1 MLKRRGVQP
10 RFEKPV
16 SPRRE
21 TSVTAITPQNRT
33 ETYQIS
39 DRVTAESGIV
49 AMTGIQAV
57 VRIPLDQKRADEAKG
72 QNTAGLV
79 SGYRGSPV
87 GGVDES
93 YEQGRATFES
103 NNIKFISGVNEDL
116 GATAI
121 WGSQQASLDEAPL
134 YDGVVGLWYG
144 KGPGV
149 DRSGDALRH
158 ANTSGVNAKG
168 GVLAVAGDDPACK
181 SSTVA
186 SASEFALADLAMP
199 TLYPSSVQDVLDFGR
214 FGYELSRFCG
224 SWVGFKIH
232 TNVADAYSTVNLDP
246 TRLSIIHP
254 EFLVDGVQWSHQ
266 QSATLIDPISIRLEA
281 EMFGPRLDAARVFS
295 ATNGFDRLFG
305 SIDEQGA
312 RAKIGLLCAGPLYG
326 ELRDALTELGF
337 STDADLA
344 KVGIRIY
351 KPAVVWPLGPDKLE
365 EFAEGLEEIFVLE
378 EKRGFI
384 ETQVRDLLYGRHSA
398 PRVLGKRDD
407 EGRPLLPQHGGLLVG
422 DLVKPLRQRLG
433 RFIPA
438 DRFARERVTIPVA
451 IAPRS
456 DEAMQT
462 RGAYFCSGCPHNRS
476 TVLPDG
482 SSGHGGIGCH
492 AMALN
497 MDRDLSGLTH
507 MGAEGAQWVGL
518 SPFVADTHRFQN
530 LGDGTFAHSGSLA
543 IRQAVSAGTNITYKI
558 LFNGTVAMTG
568 GQDAAGEIAVPA
580 LTRWLDA
587 ESVTKTV
594 VVADDP
600 KKYPADAHFAKGIK
614 VVHRDKLDDVQRE
627 LRDIP
632 GVTVIIY
639 DQACA
644 AELRRGR
651 KRGTFETPT
660 TRVMINEDICEGCGD
675 CGDVSN
681 CASVHPVHTPFGRK
695 TQIHQESCNYDLTC
709 LKGNCPAFVTVE
721 IDPADGKVTKS
732 PDQTSA
738 LVAELVAK
746 VNLPPEPVSPAE
758 ANLLLLGIGGTGVV
772 TVNQIIGTAALMDG
786 KFCNGLDQ
794 TGLAQKGGSV
804 VSNLRISAAPV
815 ESSNR
820 VATGGADTLLVFDL
834 LTAVKNLDRLSPER
848 TTAVV
853 STGLVP
859 TGNMASGR
867 ASDRFPEL
875 DSFKAQIDPTTRAE
889 DNVWLDAT
897 GIARHVF
904 SSQPAANILVVGVAF
919 QRGLIP
925 VSLAG
930 IERAIELN
938 GVAVEVNLQAFTLG
952 RRLAVEPELLAH
964 LAADV
969 NQPKTVEPPALSAE
983 LMKLSRSIVGDN
995 ESPATEL
1002 AEVLAWRLPQLEAYQ
1017 DIAYAQTYARF
1028 VAEVRRAEQG
1038 WVGEQTLFSEQV
1050 ARNLYKLMA
1059 YKDEYE
1065 VARLAM
1071 GSDIAAKARARF
1083 GPNAKVLFQLE
1094 PPTMKAAGIDRKVG
1108 VPEAAARRLFDGLGR
1123 SKKLRGKRF
1132 DPFGR
1137 SAERVAERQL
1147 IDDYQGLVQQ
1157 VLATIGDHPDQ
1168 RRYQQAIDLVS
1179 LVDQVRGF
1187 AEVKMSNLERY
1198 RTEVADAVDTF
1209 TAST

>member
-1 MLKRRGVQP
+1 M
-10 RFEKPV
+10 
-16 SPRRE
+16 
-21 TSVTAITPQNRT
+21 TATTPHNRT
-33 ETYQIS
+33 ETYQLT
-39 DRVTAESGIV
+39 DRITAVDGIV

-57 VRIPLDQKRADEAKG
+57 LRIPLDQKRVDEAKG
-72 QNTAGLV
+72 QNTAGLIC
-79 SGYRGSPV
+79 GYRGSPV
-87 GGVDES
+87 GGMDEG
-93 YEQGRATFES
+93 YRQGKATFEA

-116 GATAI
+116 GATAV
-121 WGSQQASLDEAPL
+121 WGSQQTSLDEAPL
-134 YDGVVGLWYG
+134 FDGVLGLWYG

-149 DRSGDALRH
+149 DRTGDAFRH
-158 ANTSGVNAKG
+158 ANTSGVNPKG

-186 SASEFALADLAMP
+186 SASEFGLADLAMP
-199 TLYPSSVQDVLDFGR
+199 TLYPSTVQDVLDFGR

-246 TRLSIIHP
+246 DRLAIVHP
-254 EFLVDGVQWSHQ
+254 EFLVDGKQWAHT
-266 QSATLIDPISIRLEA
+266 QSTTLLAPYSVNLEA
-281 EMFGPRLDAARVFS
+281 EMFGPRLDAARAFS
-295 ATNGFDRLFG
+295 AANGFDRMFG
-305 SIDEQGA
+305 STATQSD

-326 ELRDALTELGF
+326 ELRDALSQLGF
-337 STDADLA
+337 ETDADLA

-351 KPAVVWPLGPDKLE
+351 KPAMIWPLEPTRLE
-365 EFAEGLEEIFVLE
+365 GFADGLEEIFVLE

-384 ETQVRDLLYGRHSA
+384 EAQVRDLLYGQTNA
-398 PRVLGKRDD
+398 PRVLGKKDD
-407 EGRPLLPQHGGLLVG
+407 EGRPMLAQHGGLLAA
-422 DLVKPLRQRLG
+422 DLLGPLRQRLS

-438 DRFARERVTIPVA
+438 DRFTRERITIPVSIASSGGEA
-451 IAPRS
+451 I
-456 DEAMQT
+456 QT

-476 TVLPDG
+476 TVLPEG
-482 SSGHGGIGCH
+482 SKGHSGIGCH
-492 AMALN
+492 TMALN
-497 MDRDLSGLTH
+497 MDRDLAGLTH

-518 SPFVADTHRFQN
+518 SPFVADSHRFQH

-600 KKYPADAHFAKGIK
+600 KKYPSDARFAKGTK

-651 KRGTFETPT
+651 KRGTIETPT

-675 CGDVSN
+675 CGEVSN

-721 IDPADGKVTKS
+721 IDPEDANAAAESGK
-732 PDQTSA
+732 TSS
-738 LVAELVAK
+738 LVAELTDK
-746 VNLPPEPVSPAE
+746 TNLPPEPTSPAE

-772 TVNQIIGTAALMDG
+772 TVNQIIATAALMDG
-786 KFCNGLDQ
+786 KYCNGLDQ

-804 VSNLRISAAPV
+804 VSNLRISTQPI
-815 ESSNR
+815 ETSNR
-820 VATGGADTLLVFDL
+820 VSIGGADVMLVFDL
-834 LTAVKNLDRLSPER
+834 LTAVKNLDRLAPER
-848 TTAVV
+848 TTAII

-859 TGNMASGR
+859 TGNMAAGR
-867 ASDRFPEL
+867 TSDRFPEL
-875 DSFKAQIDPTTRAE
+875 DAFRSKIDPVSKAE
-889 DNVWLDAT
+889 ENVWLDAT

-904 SSQPAANILVVGVAF
+904 SSQPAANLLVVGVAF
-919 QRGLIP
+919 QRGLLP
-925 VSLAG
+925 VSLAS
-930 IERAIELN
+930 IERAVELN
-938 GVAVEVNLQAFTLG
+938 GVSVEVNLQAFTLG
-952 RRLAVEPELLAH
+952 RRLAVEPDLLSH
-964 LAADV
+964 LASDV
-969 NQPKTVEPPALSAE
+969 SASSKIDPPKLSLE
-983 LMKLSRSIVGDN
+983 LKKLSRSILGDTGG
-995 ESPATEL
+995 EEEGSSASLE
-1002 AEVLAWRLPQLEAYQ
+1002 EVLAWRLPQLEAYQ
-1017 DIAYAQTYARF
+1017 DAAYARTYGRF
-1028 VAEVRRAEQG
+1028 LTEVRNTERS
-1038 WVGEQTLFSEQV
+1038 WVGEQTHFSEQV
-1050 ARNLYKLMA
+1050 ARNLFKLMA

-1065 VARLAM
+1065 VARLAL
-1071 GSDIAAKARARF
+1071 GSDIANKARAQF
-1083 GPNAKVLFQLE
+1083 GLNAKVSFQLE
-1094 PPTMKAAGIDRKVG
+1094 PPTMKAAGIDRKIG
-1108 VPEAAARRLFDGLGR
+1108 IPEAAARRMFDGLVR
-1123 SKKLRGKRF
+1123 SKKVRGKRF

-1137 SAERVAERQL
+1137 SAERVAEREL
-1147 IDDYQGLVQQ
+1147 IGEYQSLVQE
-1157 VLATIGDHPDQ
+1157 VMATIGETPSQ
-1168 RRYQQAIDLVS
+1168 QRYQEAVNLVG

-1187 AEVKMSNLERY
+1187 AEVKMANIERY
-1198 RTEVADAVDTF
+1198 ETEVAEALAAF
-1209 TAST
+1209 TAGSS